1 MTEFET
7 ANLALRGLIGLGQ
20 IGAILYGIHRM
31 VQANDDRATQLDQQR
46 HEAEQREK
54 RADQRHDEA
63 MEALR
68 QQGEAFREQ
77 NEALRGLVKGMETVI
92 ERTAPKEQRPAAPG
106 GKTP

>member
-7 ANLALRGLIGLGQ
+7 TSLALRGLIGFGQ
-20 IGAILYGIHRM
+20 IGAVLYGIHRM
-31 VQANDDRATQLDQQR
+31 VRANDDRAAQLDQQR

-68 QQGEAFREQ
+68 QQGEA
-77 NEALRGLVKGMETVI
+77 LRVLVKGMETVI
-92 ERTAPKEQRPAAPG
+92 ERTAPKEQPPASRGGEAP
-106 GKTP
+106 